1 MDDELIDSIEN
12 YLEPIFQEVEQVPEV
27 VHAEP
32 QPTEPNLEDI
42 LVFKTSI
49 LDSLGKFQ
57 GILTGE
63 DCDLYVSEILDP
75 KNLEWIPRN
84 IAEQDENYKQI
95 IPYCVI
101 TCANRTFSYSRTKKG
116 NESRLH
122 SMKSIGVGG
131 HIERTK
137 DKSTEESYEYSMWRE
152 LEEEIGLNKS
162 YVKSNKIIGIIN
174 DDSDSV
180 GRVHLGIVHHIKVN
194 STDFINNIEN
204 KLSNAGW
211 EFTGYLNKGISGW
224 ENWSFFVIND
234 LLKQLKNK

>member
-1 MDDELIDSIEN
+1 
-12 YLEPIFQEVEQVPEV
+12 
-27 VHAEP
+27 
-32 QPTEPNLEDI
+32 
-42 LVFKTSI
+42 
-49 LDSLGKFQ
+49 
-57 GILTGE
+57 
-63 DCDLYVSEILDP
+63 
-75 KNLEWIPRN
+75 
-84 IAEQDENYKQI
+84 
-95 IPYCVI
+95 
-101 TCANRTFSYSRTKKG
+101 
-116 NESRLH
+116 
-122 SMKSIGVGG
+122 MKSIGVGG

-137 DKSTEESYEYSMWRE
+137 DKSIEESYEYSMWRE